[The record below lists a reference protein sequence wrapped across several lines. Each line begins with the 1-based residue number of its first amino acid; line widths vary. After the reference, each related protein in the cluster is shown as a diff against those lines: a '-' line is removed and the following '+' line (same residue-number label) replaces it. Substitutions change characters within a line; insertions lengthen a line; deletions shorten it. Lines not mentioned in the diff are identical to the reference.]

1 MKLITADEIRPI
13 QLQIMDELD
22 AFCRA
27 HEIPYTLLGGTLIGA
42 IRHKG
47 YIPWDDDI
55 DICLFRPD
63 YDRLLREFQSESG
76 YVELWTSDRTPNYLH
91 PYCKA
96 VDTRTVLI
104 EADKKH
110 AIGVNVDVFPLDD
123 MPESIE
129 ECRAHVKRIKRV
141 QNLLVLKYL
150 HLRKGRSPLKN
161 AFVVLSRLPLMLVP
175 NRPLLRMLTNL
186 MTKYSPN
193 PGSKYVANLC
203 GAWGEREIFLR
214 ADFQNPVDGSF
225 EGRLYRIP
233 DRYDHVLRGV
243 YGDYM
248 QLPPES
254 ERVSHHAFVA
264 YWK

>member
-1 MKLITADEIRPI
+1 MKLITADVIRPI

-76 YVELWTSDRTPNYLH
+76 HVELWTPDRTPNYLH

-123 MPESIE
+123 MPES
-129 ECRAHVKRIKRV
+129 
-141 QNLLVLKYL
+141 
-150 HLRKGRSPLKN
+150 
-161 AFVVLSRLPLMLVP
+161 
-175 NRPLLRMLTNL
+175 
-186 MTKYSPN
+186 
-193 PGSKYVANLC
+193 
-203 GAWGEREIFLR
+203 
-214 ADFQNPVDGSF
+214 
-225 EGRLYRIP
+225 
-233 DRYDHVLRGV
+233 
-243 YGDYM
+243 
-248 QLPPES
+248 
-254 ERVSHHAFVA
+254 
-264 YWK
+264 